1 MTEAVKTAAF
11 VAATIL
17 ISGAALMVEPERRT
31 AQILSGQGET
41 FFPAFKDPQAVRT
54 IEVFDYDE
62 VTASVR
68 PFKVE
73 FYKGRWVLP
82 SHNNYVIDAGDRLVK
97 TAGALIDLKRDSV
110 VSDAVSEHG
119 KYGVIDPMD
128 ARSASLTGRG
138 KRVTLRDAR
147 KDVLADFILGK
158 AVEGKAGFRYVR
170 VPVEKRVYAVKTE
183 ADPSARFA
191 DWVNADL
198 LRIPSATIRRVV
210 ILSYSIDE
218 QFGRIANMENVTLT
232 QENGEWKMTGAEKF
246 QKSGVTAM
254 AAALNSLRIAD
265 VKPKP
270 PSMAEGLRSGKLEM
284 TLETAMSMRQRGFF
298 LAPNGQLFANEG
310 EMIVE
315 TANGLSYRLRFGEV
329 ASSATEIKAASGG
342 AENRFLF
349 ITVSHDPQRAAKYG
363 DSSGAGEKLARDLNN
378 RFADWYYVIRG
389 SDFQKLRLRRRDL
402 LGAAAAAAPV
412 QVPAPRPQ
420 Q

>member
-1 MTEAVKTAAF
+1 MTEPVKTAAF
-11 VAATIL
+11 LAAAIL
-17 ISGAALMVEPERRT
+17 VSGAALIIEPERRT
-31 AQILSGQGET
+31 AEILSDQGET

-62 VTASVR
+62 ATASVR

-82 SHNNYVIDAGDRLVK
+82 SHNNYVIDVGDRLVK
-97 TAGALIDLKRDSV
+97 TAGALIDLKKDSV
-110 VSDAVSEHG
+110 VSDSASEHA

-128 ARSASLTGRG
+128 AKSVLLTGRG

-147 KDVLADFILGK
+147 KEMLADFVLGK

-198 LRIPSATIRRVV
+198 LRIPSASIRRVV

-218 QFGRIANMENVTLT
+218 QMGRLSNMENVTLT
-232 QENGEWKMTGAEKF
+232 QEGGEWKMAGADKF
-246 QKSGVTAM
+246 QKSAVTAM
-254 AAALNSLRIAD
+254 AAALNSLKIVD

-270 PSMAEGLRSGKLEM
+270 PSMAEGLRTGKLEM
-284 TLETAMSMRQRGFF
+284 TMETAMSMRQRGFF

-315 TANGLSYRLRFGEV
+315 AANGLAYRLRFGEV
-329 ASSATEIKAASGG
+329 ASSGAEIKPTSSAG
-342 AENRFLF
+342 ENRFLF
-349 ITVSHDPQRAAKYG
+349 ATVSYDPQRAAKYG
-363 DSSGAGEKLARDLNN
+363 DSSSNGERLARDLNN

-389 SDFQKLRLRRRDL
+389 SDVQKLRLRRRDL
-402 LGAAAAAAPV
+402 LGAAAAAIP
-412 QVPAPRPQ
+412 QVPAPRQ
-420 Q
+420 QQ